1 MTRLFREHLLARLIE
16 RPGARQRQAMVW
28 VPEDE
33 DGREFSM
40 RHEDVIFIT
49 DTGAEN
55 ITKWTGSPEEPA
67 VL

>member
-16 RPGARQRQAMVW
+16 RQAMVW

-33 DGREFSM
+33 EGREFSM